1 MKTKENVFS
10 DFDTNNC
17 ELKYYNGSLQQF
29 ASDLLSRGRGEGSVC
44 RICEILPAITE
55 DMKSK
60 GLELLSKDIIVTQR
74 QIFKYRKHP
83 KTSKGANIPM
93 EDYSIIESALKNPMH
108 VYEDTVQKRLV
119 YVCTHQY
126 YDKRLVKVVVEPN
139 HKSHGSL
146 VNLAKSWGIVEKS
159 KMNGIQYRL
168 IQ

>member
-1 MKTKENVFS
+1 MKTEENVFS
-10 DFDTNNC
+10 DFITNDC
-17 ELKYYNGSLQQF
+17 RLKYYKGSLYRF

-44 RICEILPAITE
+44 RICKIPSAIAE

-83 KTSKGANIPM
+83 KITKGANIPV

-108 VYEDTVQKRLV
+108 IYEDTVQKSLV
-119 YVCTHQY
+119 YVCTHPY
-126 YDKRLVKVVVEPN
+126 CDKRLVKVVVEPN
-139 HKSHGSL
+139 YKSHGSV
-146 VNLAKSWGIVEKS
+146 VNLAKSWGLVEKS
-159 KMNGIQYRL
+159 KMNGIQYQV